1 MARID
6 TTDDVR
12 KTSHDFADKA
22 VDAGI
27 RAVDSVDRAVS
38 NVQDTGQR
46 LVAQSA
52 ELGDNLQKVAKN
64 FSNAVDKSVIEQPMT
79 TLGVAV
85 AAGFVLGALWKA

>member
-1 MARID
+1 MARMD

-12 KTSHDFADKA
+12 TASQDLADKA
-22 VDAGI
+22 VEAGI
-27 RAVDSVDRAVS
+27 RAVDSLDRAVS

-46 LVAQSA
+46 LAAQGS

-64 FSNAVDKSVIEQPMT
+64 FSNAVDKSVAEQPMT

>member
-1 MARID
+1 MARMD

-12 KTSHDFADKA
+12 TASQDLADKA

-27 RAVDSVDRAVS
+27 RAVDPLDRAVT

-46 LVAQSA
+46 LAAQGS

-64 FSNAVDKSVIEQPMT
+64 FSNAVDKSVAEQPMT

>member
-6 TTDDVR
+6 TTDEVR
-12 KTSHDFADKA
+12 TASRDLADKA

-27 RAVDSVDRAVS
+27 RAVDSLDMAVS
-38 NVQDTGQR
+38 SVQDTGQR
-46 LVAQSA
+46 LAAQGS
-52 ELGDNLQKVAKN
+52 ELGENLQKVAKN
-64 FSNAVDKSVIEQPMT
+64 FSNAVDKSVTEQPMT

>member
-12 KTSHDFADKA
+12 TASRDLADKA

-27 RAVDSVDRAVS
+27 RAVDSLDKAVS

-46 LVAQSA
+46 LAAQGS
-52 ELGDNLQKVAKN
+52 EFGDNLQKVAKN
-64 FSNAVDKSVIEQPMT
+64 FSNAVDKSVAEQPMT